1 MQEKVKIYIIIKF
14 LIIIIFIALSTDEAP
29 PPSSKKRKYNGSSS
43 SGKTS
48 STVEAKYPI
57 TSPFKPVKS
66 HGIREKR
73 ERDRRKGGLYIKL
86 ILAVRKCTRSN

>member
-1 MQEKVKIYIIIKF
+1 M
-14 LIIIIFIALSTDEAP
+14 P

-66 HGIREKR
+66 YGIRKEGGR
-73 ERDRRKGGLYIKL
+73 EIGGREGGLYIKF
-86 ILAVRKCTRSN
+86 ILAVRKCTRLN